1 MFENLQAD
9 LRRSMVGGKEGWWKR
24 HPSLEYLRALANI
37 GVWPVVVYRFGHW
50 ATKVR
55 VPIVGL
61 LFRLIAL
68 MMRHAV
74 MIWTGVFI
82 NPHAEI
88 GPGFAVHTWMGVF
101 VGKTKIGANCTV
113 GSGVIIPHSTRSI
126 GDNVYFGAGA
136 KLAGDTTIGNNVV
149 IMSNSLVMVDVADNT
164 SIVGVP
170 ARIKLRGG
178 QRQIY
183 YAQKP
188 SNGKAGKPDAQNVGK
203 TQSPS
208 AVGNNGLKPG
218 AAAAASASANPV
230 AKGSIKE

>member
-1 MFENLQAD
+1 MFENLRAD

-24 HPSLEYLRALANI
+24 HPSLELLRAFGNV

-55 VPIVGL
+55 VPLVGL
-61 LFRLIAL
+61 ILRLLAL
-68 MMRHAV
+68 IMRHAV

-82 NPHAEI
+82 NPNAEI
-88 GPGFAVHTWMGVF
+88 GPGFAVHTWVGVF

-113 GSGVIIPHSTRSI
+113 GSGVVIPHSTRSI

-136 KLAGDTTIGNNVV
+136 KLVGDTKIGNNVV

-188 SNGKAGKPDAQNVGK
+188 SNGTGGKANSEAASTAPGNSSAAKDGSLKAGGTGAITVP
-203 TQSPS
+203 SPTS
-208 AVGNNGLKPG
+208 
-218 AAAAASASANPV
+218 
-230 AKGSIKE
+230 KE

>member
-9 LRRSMVGGKEGWWKR
+9 LRRSMVGGKQGWWKR
-24 HPSLEYLRALANI
+24 HPSLEYVRALANV
-37 GVWPVVVYRFGHW
+37 GVWPVVVYRFGNW

-55 VPIVGL
+55 IPIVGHGL
-61 LFRLIAL
+61 RLIAL
-68 MMRHAV
+68 VMRHVV

-113 GSGVIIPHSTRSI
+113 GSGVVIPHSTRSI

-136 KLAGDTTIGNNVV
+136 KLAGDTKIGNNVV

-188 SNGKAGKPDAQNVGK
+188 SNGNAERPDAQK
-203 TQSPS
+203 APAAQSPS
-208 AVGNNGLKPG
+208 TAARDGRMAG
-218 AAAAASASANPV
+218 AAAAIPPAGSPV
-230 AKGSIKE
+230 VKGATKE